1 MKAASRPARSRFF
14 SLRTLP
20 LYAAG
25 WGRTALLYAC
35 TAGAASNNTLIWSS
49 MAVPLS
55 FVYSGSLFDF
65 NRSSSFSK
73 PGNVQCEFH
82 RVRALWLWTYVLES
96 FEQSFLSQCI
106 HPRVTTTGA
115 VLLNYAGCTVR
126 WSFLSRSCHTSG
138 SRRLPLPT
146 LFPQRWGIKRLYA
159 RFTRRVKRPSEAL
172 PGRFALEILRLKFA
186 QVCLKVSQ
194 LSRWRYCIEC
204 VHACSPHLL
213 QTQQTHSRVRQ
224 RKNSSHINQSHAS
237 TLMPS

>member
-1 MKAASRPARSRFF
+1 MLDLNESLEPTCSVQVF

-35 TAGAASNNTLIWSS
+35 TAGVASNNTLIWSS

-96 FEQSFLSQCI
+96 SNKVFSVSVFTLALL
-106 HPRVTTTGA
+106 R
-115 VLLNYAGCTVR
+115 LNYAGCRVW
-126 WSFLSRSCHTSG
+126 WSFLSHSCHTSG

-146 LFPQRWGIKRLYA
+146 LFPQRWGVKRRYA
-159 RFTRRVKRPSEAL
+159 RFTWRVKRPSWSAA
-172 PGRFALEILRLKFA
+172 REIRPRDPP
-186 QVCLKVSQ
+186 LKVCTSVFE
-194 LSRWRYCIEC
+194 S
-204 VHACSPHLL
+204 
-213 QTQQTHSRVRQ
+213 
-224 RKNSSHINQSHAS
+224 
-237 TLMPS
+237 